1 MLLTLRGFSKLRE
14 SHFILPSNGPFT
26 ILHIP
31 DRLYI
36 LVQSYYSRFKRIFG
50 TLFHCQLLIKNLSPR

>member
-36 LVQSYYSRFKRIFG
+36 LVQSYYSRFKRI
-50 TLFHCQLLIKNLSPR
+50 LEHYSIVNC